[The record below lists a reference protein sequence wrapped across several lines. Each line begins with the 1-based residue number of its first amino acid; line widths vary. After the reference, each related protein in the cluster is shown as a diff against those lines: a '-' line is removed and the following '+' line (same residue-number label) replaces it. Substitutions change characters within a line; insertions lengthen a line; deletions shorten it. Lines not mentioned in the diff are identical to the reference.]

1 MQSKYSLDLIPRR
14 WLEYEPPSLCH
25 EPITTTLAALGIGEA
40 AAAGTAAAATAAEV
54 GTAAAAGTAAE
65 VAAGVGSTAAIGGT
79 GLYGTAAAASGLP
92 SLGTIAAYGGPILS
106 AGGTL
111 LQAQAQG
118 RAGEYQ
124 AALARAQAAD
134 QEAKGVQEGASAQQ
148 KAIQL
153 SRQKDYV
160 QSQYQA
166 RMASSGSEAAGADQ
180 TLADI
185 AGQGQYNILT
195 SILAGQQAGAD
206 RSRQAGIDLFSA
218 KNISSSILPAQA
230 GTVLAG
236 LGTFLNSRAQ
246 RDYYKKIGEAP
257 TAATL

>member
-1 MQSKYSLDLIPRR
+1 LLPAIAAP
-14 WLEYEPPSLCH
+14 
-25 EPITTTLAALGIGEA
+25 AAL
-40 AAAGTAAAATAAEV
+40 TAAE
-54 GTAAAAGTAAE
+54 A
-65 VAAGVGSTAAIGGT
+65 AAGVGSTAAIGGT
-79 GLYGTAAAASGLP
+79 GLYGAAAASAFP

-134 QEAKGVQEGASAQQ
+134 QEAKGVQEGAASQQ

-153 SRQKDYV
+153 SRQSDYV
-160 QSQYQA
+160 QSQYRA
-166 RMASSGSEAAGADQ
+166 RMASSGSEAEGADQ

-195 SILAGQQAGAD
+195 SILQGQQAGAD
-206 RSRQAGIDLFSA
+206 RSRQAGIDLFGA